1 MQAGAITGYFDVAQ
15 IALYA
20 FWIFFAGVVLY
31 CHRESKR
38 DGGFPMVPDRGD
50 RRRGRDNIQGFPP
63 MPPPGARLLTHGAP
77 KVPAPER
84 EIAALPT
91 GNWPGAPLQPTGNP
105 MLDGV
110 GPASYAMRVDHPE
123 LCFDDHGPKIVP
135 LRAAT
140 DFFLATEDPDPRG
153 MPVVGAD
160 NRVAGKIVDV
170 WIDRSEVL
178 ARYLEAEVTV
188 DGVTSRALIPTA
200 LITVR
205 TGNRPEVRVRSIT
218 AAQFAGVPPLRDP
231 NNVTLLEED
240 KIMGY
245 YGGGKLYAKPSRLGP
260 LL

>member
-1 MQAGAITGYFDVAQ
+1 MQAGAVTGYFDVAQ

-20 FWIFFAGVVLY
+20 FWVFFAGVVFY

-63 MPPPGARLLTHGAP
+63 IPPPLDRLITHGAP
-77 KVPAPER
+77 KEPAPER
-84 EIAALPT
+84 PIAALPT

-135 LRAAT
+135 LRVAT

-153 MPVVGAD
+153 MQLVGAD
-160 NRVAGKIVDV
+160 NRVAGRIVDV
-170 WIDRSEVL
+170 WIDRSEVI
-178 ARYLEAEVTV
+178 ARYLEAEITVGDVTR
-188 DGVTSRALIPTA
+188 RALMPTA

-205 TGNRPEVRVRSIT
+205 TGPRPEVRVRSIT
-218 AAQFAGVPPLRDP
+218 AAQFADVPALRDP
-231 NNVTLLEED
+231 DNITLLEED

-245 YGGGKLYAKPSRLGP
+245 FGGGKLYAKPSRLGP